1 MIKRSLYLDTTIPS
15 YYYDQRK
22 ELDIRYRRK
31 ITKAWWIDEKDSF
44 DLYIS
49 ELVLLELQKGNYPQK
64 EKAIRLVKDISILP
78 IVSEIEDIVRE
89 YLKNYLM
96 PRIDMGD
103 AFHLAYASFYK
114 IDYLLTWNCNH
125 LANVNKKEH
134 IAYISLFEKI
144 FLQLLEIILTNQSGI
159 CELPPTGL
167 KIFVHRAWDI

>member
-22 ELDIRYRRK
+22 DLDIRYRRNV
-31 ITKAWWIDEKDSF
+31 TRDWWANEKDSF

-49 ELVLLELQKGNYPQK
+49 ELVLVELQRGDYPQK
-64 EKAIRLVKDISILP
+64 EKVIHLLKGISTLP
-78 IVSEIEDIVRE
+78 IVLEIEDIVRE

-96 PRIDMGD
+96 PKSDMGD

-114 IDYLLTWNCNH
+114 MDYLLTWNCNH

-134 IAYISLFEKI
+134 IEGINRKLKLFI
-144 FLQLLEIILTNQSGI
+144 PDIITPLQLFKE
-159 CELPPTGL
+159 TGEENE
-167 KIFVHRAWDI
+167 R

>member
-1 MIKRSLYLDTTIPS
+1 LDTTIPS

-31 ITKAWWIDEKDSF
+31 ITKAWWADEKDAF

-49 ELVLLELQKGNYPQK
+49 ELVLVELQRGNYPQK
-64 EKAIRLVKDISILP
+64 EKVIRLVKDISILP
-78 IVSEIEDIVRE
+78 IVSEIEDIVSE
-89 YLKNYLM
+89 YLKNHLM

-134 IAYISLFEKI
+134 IEAINRKLKLFVPEI
-144 FLQLLEIILTNQSGI
+144 ITPLQLFKE
-159 CELPPTGL
+159 TGDENE
-167 KIFVHRAWDI
+167 R

>member
-1 MIKRSLYLDTTIPS
+1 VIKRSVYLDSTIPS

-22 ELDIRYRRK
+22 ELDIKYRRK
-31 ITKAWWIDEKDSF
+31 ITKDWWTNEKDPF

-49 ELVLLELQKGNYPQK
+49 ELVLVELQRGNYPQK
-64 EKAIRLVKDISILP
+64 EKVVRLVKDMSILP
-78 IVSEIEDIVRE
+78 IVPEIEDIVRE

-96 PRIDMGD
+96 PKFDMGD

-134 IAYISLFEKI
+134 IGVINRKLKLFVPEI
-144 FLQLLEIILTNQSGI
+144 ITPLQLFKE
-159 CELPPTGL
+159 TGDENE
-167 KIFVHRAWDI
+167 R

>member
-31 ITKAWWIDEKDSF
+31 ITKAWWNDEKDFF

-49 ELVLLELQKGNYPQK
+49 ELVLVELQRGNYPQK
-64 EKAIRLVKDISILP
+64 EKVVRLVKDISILP

-134 IAYISLFEKI
+134 IEVINRKLKLFVPEI
-144 FLQLLEIILTNQSGI
+144 ITPLQLFKE
-159 CELPPTGL
+159 TGDENE
-167 KIFVHRAWDI
+167 R

>member
-1 MIKRSLYLDTTIPS
+1 VIKRSLYLDTTIPS

-31 ITKAWWIDEKDSF
+31 VTRDWWTDEKDSF

-49 ELVLLELQKGNYPQK
+49 ELVLVELQRGNYPQK
-64 EKAIRLVKDISILP
+64 EKVIHLVKDISILP

-89 YLKNYLM
+89 YLKDYLM
-96 PRIDMGD
+96 PRTDAGD
-103 AFHLAYASFYK
+103 AFHLAYTSFYK

-134 IAYISLFEKI
+134 IEAINRKLKLFVPEI
-144 FLQLLEIILTNQSGI
+144 ITPLQLFKE
-159 CELPPTGL
+159 TGDENE
-167 KIFVHRAWDI
+167 R